1 LTEPTLA
8 SQNHDVQQPT
18 DHDAATPRHLRD
30 RYAIVGVGETPYTR
44 GSGRTTRALATLAVR
59 NAIEDAGLRPGDVD
73 GMMSYSFGND
83 STSSMLVAGD
93 LGVRLNF
100 YMDVSGGGSS
110 TEALVGIA
118 IGVIEAGM
126 CSTMAIFRAMNGY
139 SQLRVGG
146 TGKGAEA
153 PITGDSL
160 HDRVYGLQTPAQRFS
175 HTFMRHMHEYG
186 TTPEQVAMVKVI
198 HSEHA
203 SNNPKAFYKQRVTV
217 GDVLSSRMIVAP
229 LHLLDCCVE
238 TDNGTAIIV
247 TSAERAL
254 DLRHP
259 PALIQAVVGRCCK
272 PRADN
277 HYQYGPITRV
287 GGYYGRER
295 LWSNAGVG
303 PEDIDVTGSYDAFT
317 FTTLLQLARRAPAEQ
332 HQRRAPVRGL
342 HPRRQHGGGERAPA
356 PRRRRR
362 LVPAG
367 RGRAAAPHLR
377 LSRGRLP
384 AGPRRA
390 LHREHGLGYAG
401 VRVGDGDAL
410 RHVGG
415 RLCLLQWEGEGNLCP
430 YSPTSPSAEAT
441 VAPTH

>member
-1 LTEPTLA
+1 MDLER
-8 SQNHDVQQPT
+8 

-44 GSGRTTRALATLAVR
+44 GSGRTTRALATHAVR
-59 NAIEDAGLRPGDVD
+59 NAIADAGLYPRDVD

-93 LGVRLNF
+93 LGIRPNF

-126 CSTMAIFRAMNGY
+126 CETVAIFRAMNGY

-146 TGKGAEA
+146 TGRGAEA
-153 PITGDSL
+153 PISGDQL
-160 HDRVYGLQTPAQRFS
+160 HERVYGLQTPAQRFS
-175 HTFMRHMHEYG
+175 HTFMRHMHEFG

-203 SNNPKAFYKQRVTV
+203 SNNPKAVYQKRVTV
-217 GDVLSSRMIVAP
+217 DEVLESRMIVAP

-247 TSAERAL
+247 TSAERAR

-259 PALIQAVVGRCCK
+259 PALIRAVVGRCCK
-272 PRADN
+272 PRIDN
-277 HYQYGPITRV
+277 HYQHGPITTVAGR
-287 GGYYGRER
+287 YGRER

-317 FTTLLQLARRAPAEQ
+317 FTTLLQLEDWGFCAKGEGGDYVSSGIMRLGGRRPNNTSGGHLCEVYTHGVNMVVENVRQLRGDADDSCPRGPDGRPRHTHDYREGGCRQARDVRCTANMGWGTPAFGS
-332 HQRRAPVRGL
+332 AMVM
-342 HPRRQHGGGERAPA
+342 
-356 PRRRRR
+356 
-362 LVPAG
+362 
-367 RGRAAAPHLR
+367 RGR
-377 LSRGRLP
+377 
-384 AGPRRA
+384 
-390 LHREHGLGYAG
+390 
-401 VRVGDGDAL
+401 
-410 RHVGG
+410 
-415 RLCLLQWEGEGNLCP
+415 
-430 YSPTSPSAEAT
+430 
-441 VAPTH
+441 

>member
-1 LTEPTLA
+1 ME
-8 SQNHDVQQPT
+8 QPT
-18 DHDAATPRHLRD
+18 DHDAMTPRHLRD
-30 RYAIVGVGETPYTR
+30 RYAIAGVGETPYTR

-59 NAIEDAGLRPGDVD
+59 NAIEDAGLRPSDVD

-126 CSTMAIFRAMNGY
+126 CSTVAIFRAMNGY

-153 PITGDSL
+153 PITGDQL
-160 HDRVYGLQTPAQRFS
+160 HERVYGLQTPAQRFS

-186 TTPEQVAMVKVI
+186 TRPEQVAMVKVI

-203 SNNPKAFYKQRVTV
+203 SNNPKAYYRERVTV
-217 GDVLSSRMIVAP
+217 DDVLRSRMIVAP

-247 TSAERAL
+247 TSAERAR

-317 FTTLLQLARRAPAEQ
+317 FTTLLQLEDWGFCEKGEGGAYVSDGTMRLGGRRPNNTSGGHLCEVYT
-332 HQRRAPVRGL
+332 HGVNMVVENVRQLRGDVDDSC
-342 HPRRQHGGGERAPA
+342 PPGADG
-356 PRRRRR
+356 RRRHTFDYREGGCR
-362 LVPAG
+362 QVRSVRYTANMGWGTPAFG
-367 RGRAAAPHLR
+367 SAMVMRAA
-377 LSRGRLP
+377 
-384 AGPRRA
+384 
-390 LHREHGLGYAG
+390 
-401 VRVGDGDAL
+401 D
-410 RHVGG
+410 
-415 RLCLLQWEGEGNLCP
+415 
-430 YSPTSPSAEAT
+430 
-441 VAPTH
+441 